1 MNKRGEGGIGIAGTL
16 VLILMVLKIVGVIH
30 CSWWVV
36 FAPIIIDII
45 LTIVILVNLE
55 WWSKR

>member
-1 MNKRGEGGIGIAGTL
+1 MNKRGEGRIGIAGTL

-30 CSWWVV
+30 CSWLVV